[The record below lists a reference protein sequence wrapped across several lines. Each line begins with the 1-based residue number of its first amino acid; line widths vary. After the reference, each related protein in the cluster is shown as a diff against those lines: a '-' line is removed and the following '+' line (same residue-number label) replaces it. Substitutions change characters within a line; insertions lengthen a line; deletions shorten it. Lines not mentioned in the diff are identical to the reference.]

1 MGRLCDDFHVDWFLP
16 GVKAMA
22 FGHVIKS
29 KLINRRLT
37 TPGSQLIKSNC
48 LQIGILFN
56 SFFQMRRFP
65 FAHCHLAIKPVMLNG
80 NTASSTVSRSCLQV
94 KVKIWHFPKGCRRP
108 RKSLEGKGKALGT
121 GSGSRS
127 VWWAYLVV
135 AWRFALRKR
144 VGALPLT
151 ASGGGRRAAMS
162 VGIYIYKML

>member
-1 MGRLCDDFHVDWFLP
+1 
-16 GVKAMA
+16 MA

-56 SFFQMRRFP
+56 RFFQMRRFLCSLSSGHKTRH
-65 FAHCHLAIKPVMLNG
+65 AEWKYGVVNCLAVVS
-80 NTASSTVSRSCLQV
+80 ASQSENLALS
-94 KVKIWHFPKGCRRP
+94 KGCRRP